1 MEKKL
6 TKKKVVRC
14 GVSHKAQPSVLV
26 WIPFA
31 SHLKAEVFF
40 LEKKSGSVHLVDG
53 QPGLLV
59 ETIRFKH
66 TGLIHGYIPVLDDR
80 CSRVYMKGDWIGVKK
95 LSNPH
100 LINYGL
106 DYLVFNQDN
115 KGLLCKLMPHK
126 EKEKVMLQFY
136 YGWYRPQVWKRE
148 QIQALFSVEILV
160 PKLP

>member
-6 TKKKVVRC
+6 MKKKVLRC
-14 GVSHKAQPSVLV
+14 GNRHNAELSVLI

-31 SHLKAEVFF
+31 SHLKVEVFY
-40 LEKKSGSVHLVDG
+40 LAKDPGSVHFVDG

-59 ETIRFKH
+59 STIRFKH

-80 CSRVYMKGDWIGVKK
+80 SSRVYMKGDWIGIKR
-95 LSNPH
+95 LPYPH

-126 EKEKVMLQFY
+126 EKEKVMLQFDNR
-136 YGWYRPQVWKRE
+136 WYRPQVWKRE
-148 QIQALFSVEILV
+148 QIQALFSVEVFV
-160 PKLP
+160 PALP